1 MIELKVYV
9 RKNKTKDGKEFNSY
23 SAKTKNGEWV
33 DIVFAKDVS
42 QKPDVSSI
50 VKVLNGNIFKS
61 NKANDKRDTY
71 VIMEVEEST
80 PITRELIE
88 DDFFN

>member
-9 RKNKTKDGKEFNSY
+9 KKNKTKDGKEFISY
-23 SAKTKNGEWV
+23 SARTKNGEWV
-33 DIVFAKDVS
+33 DIIFAKDVS

-50 VKVLNGNIFKS
+50 VKVLNSNIFKS
-61 NKANDKRDTY
+61 NKATEKRDTY
-71 VIMEVEEST
+71 VIMKVEETT

-88 DDFFN
+88 DNFFN

>member
-9 RKNKTKDGKEFNSY
+9 RKNKTKAGKEFNFY

-61 NKANDKRDTY
+61 NKETDKRDTY

-88 DDFFN
+88 DNFFD

>member
-1 MIELKVYV
+1 MVELKVYV
-9 RKNKTKDGKEFNSY
+9 RKNKTKGGKEFISY
-23 SAKTKNGEWV
+23 SAKTKNDEWV
-33 DIVFAKDVS
+33 DIVFAKNVL

-71 VIMEVEEST
+71 VIMKVEEST

-88 DDFFN
+88 DNFFN

>member
-9 RKNKTKDGKEFNSY
+9 RKNKTKDGKEFMSY
-23 SAKTKNGEWV
+23 SAKTKIDEWV
-33 DIVFAKDVS
+33 DIVCSKNVS

-61 NKANDKRDTY
+61 NKASDKRNTY

-80 PITRELIE
+80 PITRGLIE
-88 DDFFN
+88 DNFFD